1 MRGASLKSQK
11 PGKADELHPPHNH
24 LCQQVFGAG
33 HDRPAAEEQAHEI
46 EFQHIRFASESGG
59 VVDARVVLLEG
70 FVAAYIIWCAGID
83 RYLEEG
89 AASAAQR
96 F

>member
-1 MRGASLKSQK
+1 VHSWSCK
-11 PGKADELHPPHNH
+11 DELHPPHNH

-33 HDRPAAEEQAHEI
+33 HDRPAAEEQTHEI
-46 EFQHIRFASESGG
+46 EFQHIGCASEFGG
-59 VVDARVVLLEG
+59 VVDVRPVLFKG
-70 FVAAYIIWCAGID
+70 FVAARFFWCAGID

-89 AASAAQR
+89 AASAAQG